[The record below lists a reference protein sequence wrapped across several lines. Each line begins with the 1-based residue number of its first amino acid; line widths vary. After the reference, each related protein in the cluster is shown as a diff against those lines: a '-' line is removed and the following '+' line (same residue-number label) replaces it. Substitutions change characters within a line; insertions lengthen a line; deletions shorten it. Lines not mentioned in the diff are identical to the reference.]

1 MYARSRARASI
12 RRNPLRR
19 HTCAA
24 CPMNSSPGVTK
35 WQPSRVK
42 ETSMTKLWQKGYHLH
57 EQVERFEAAQNSELD
72 VRLIRQD
79 VWGSLAHIAM
89 LEKIGVLA
97 EPEHRVLK
105 EALCSILQMEAAHE
119 FSITLADEDVH
130 TRIENYLV
138 EAAGAAGKKIH
149 LARSRNDQVL
159 VDLRLYGKEQ
169 LHHVAA
175 GLCDLCA
182 ALLELAGTH
191 TDTPMPGYT
200 HMQRAMLS
208 SVGLWAASFA
218 EALLDDEQLLSAAY
232 VLNDQSPL
240 GSAAGYGV
248 PIAIDRQYC
257 ADLLG
262 FSRVQNNVIYVQNS
276 RGKIEAAIVQALM
289 QIMLDLSKLAQD
301 ILLFTTV
308 EYGFFQMPQE
318 LCTGS
323 SIMPQKRNLGVMEL
337 VRARTQTM
345 LALQQQILGIVSGLP
360 SGYNMDYQ
368 ETKRPF
374 MEALDLVQESL
385 EICTLVVSKLEV
397 NVEHLMAACTFEL
410 FAADRAYE
418 LASVAKVPFRDAYRI
433 VGEEVTEQL
442 DRNMPLPVESQ
453 QQLSKRL
460 SARNHLG
467 GAGNLGLVA
476 INDQLEQV
484 KSQWEE
490 RTETFTKTIETL
502 VGTASEEY

>member
-1 MYARSRARASI
+1 
-12 RRNPLRR
+12 
-19 HTCAA
+19 
-24 CPMNSSPGVTK
+24 
-35 WQPSRVK
+35 
-42 ETSMTKLWQKGYHLH
+42 MTKLWQKGYRLD
-57 EQVERFEAAQNSELD
+57 EQVERFEGAQNSALD
-72 VRLIRQD
+72 TSLIRHD
-79 VWGSLAHIAM
+79 VWGSLAHAAM
-89 LEKIGVLA
+89 LKHIGILKDA
-97 EPEHRVLK
+97 EYQALK
-105 EALCSILQMEAAHE
+105 DALRSILELEQEQA
-119 FSITLADEDVH
+119 FTVSPADEDVH
-130 TRIENYLV
+130 TSVENYLV
-138 EAAGAAGKKIH
+138 AKAGAAGKKIH
-149 LARSRNDQVL
+149 MARSRNDQVL

-169 LHHVAA
+169 LHSIAA
-175 GLCDLCA
+175 KLCELCTGLLDFA
-182 ALLELAGTH
+182 DTH
-191 TDTPMPGYT
+191 ADVPMPGYT

-208 SVGLWAASFA
+208 SVGLWASSFS
-218 EALLDDEQLLSAAY
+218 EALLDDDQLLSAAY
-232 VLNDQSPL
+232 RLNDQCPL

-248 PIAIDRQYC
+248 PLDIDRQYSS
-257 ADLLG
+257 DLLG
-262 FSRVQNNVIYVQNS
+262 FSRVQHNVIYVQNS
-276 RGKIEAAIVQALM
+276 RGKIEAAIVQALA

-308 EYGFFQMPQE
+308 EYGFFQVAQE

-323 SIMPQKRNLGVMEL
+323 SIMPQKRNLGIMEL

-374 MEALDLVQESL
+374 MEALNLVQESL
-385 EICTLVVSKLEV
+385 EICTLVVSSLGV
-397 NVEHLMAACTFEL
+397 NTERLIAACTFEL

-418 LASVAKVPFRDAYRI
+418 LTAAAGLPFRDAYRI
-433 VGEEVTEQL
+433 VGAEVTAQL

-467 GAGNLGLVA
+467 GAGNLGLAA
-476 INDQLEQV
+476 INNQLEQV

-490 RTETFTKTIETL
+490 RTETFAKTIETL

>member
-1 MYARSRARASI
+1 
-12 RRNPLRR
+12 
-19 HTCAA
+19 
-24 CPMNSSPGVTK
+24 
-35 WQPSRVK
+35 
-42 ETSMTKLWQKGYHLH
+42 MTKLWQKGYHLN
-57 EQVERFEAAQNSELD
+57 EQVEHFEAAQNSALD
-72 VRLIRQD
+72 ARLICHD
-79 VWGSLAHIAM
+79 VWGSLAHAAM
-89 LEKIGVLA
+89 LAQIGVLT
-97 EPEHRVLK
+97 ESEHRVLK
-105 EALCSILQMEAAHE
+105 NALRTILEMEAAHE
-119 FSITLADEDVH
+119 FTITLADEDVH
-130 TRIENYLV
+130 TCVENYL
-138 EAAGAAGKKIH
+138 AATAGAAGKKIH
-149 LARSRNDQVL
+149 MARSRNDQVL

-169 LHHVAA
+169 LHHVAMK
-175 GLCDLCA
+175 LCHLCA
-182 ALLELAGTH
+182 ALLEVAGTH
-191 TDTPMPGYT
+191 ADVPMPGYT

-218 EALLDDEQLLSAAY
+218 EALLNDEQLLSVAY
-232 VLNDQSPL
+232 ALNDQSPL

-257 ADLLG
+257 AELLG
-262 FSRVQNNVIYVQNS
+262 FARVQNNVIYVQNS
-276 RGKIEAAIVQALM
+276 RGKIEAAIVQALA

-301 ILLFTTV
+301 ILLFSTV
-308 EYGFFQMPQE
+308 EYGFFQIPQE

-397 NVEHLMAACTFEL
+397 NVEHLIAACTFEL

-418 LASVAKVPFRDAYRI
+418 LASVAKLPFRDAYRI

-442 DRNMPLPVESQ
+442 DRHLPLPLESQ
-453 QQLSKRL
+453 EQLAGRL
-460 SARNHLG
+460 AARSHLG
-467 GAGNLGLVA
+467 GAGNLGLA
-476 INDQLEQV
+476 QAQERLDEAQAL
-484 KSQWEE
+484 WEK
-490 RTETFTKTIETL
+490 RKKTFMQTIDKL
-502 VGTASEEY
+502 VGGF

>member
-1 MYARSRARASI
+1 
-12 RRNPLRR
+12 
-19 HTCAA
+19 
-24 CPMNSSPGVTK
+24 
-35 WQPSRVK
+35 
-42 ETSMTKLWQKGYHLH
+42 MTKLWQKGYRLN
-57 EQVERFEAAQNSELD
+57 EQVERFEAAQNSVLD
-72 VRLIRQD
+72 SRLIRHD
-79 VWGSLAHIAM
+79 VWGSLAHVAM
-89 LEKIGVLA
+89 LTKIGVLT
-97 EPEHRVLK
+97 EVEHRVLK
-105 EALCSILQMEAAHE
+105 DALCNILELEAAHE
-119 FSITLADEDVH
+119 FTVTLADEDVH
-130 TRIENYLV
+130 TCVENYLASV
-138 EAAGAAGKKIH
+138 AGAAGKKIH
-149 LARSRNDQVL
+149 MARSRNDQVL

-169 LHHVAA
+169 LHQVAA
-175 GLCDLCA
+175 KLCDLGA
-182 ALLELAGTH
+182 ALLKLASTH
-191 TDTPMPGYT
+191 ADTPMPGYT

-232 VLNDQSPL
+232 HLNDQSPL

-276 RGKIEAAIVQALM
+276 RGKIEAAIVQALA

-301 ILLFTTV
+301 ILLFSTV
-308 EYGFFQMPQE
+308 EYGFFQVPQE

-385 EICTLVVSKLEV
+385 EICTLVVSAIGV
-397 NVEHLMAACTFEL
+397 NTERLLAACTFEL

-418 LASVAKVPFRDAYRI
+418 LATVAKLPFRDAYRI
-433 VGEEVTEQL
+433 VGAEVTAQL
-442 DRNMPLPVESQ
+442 DRHSQLPVESQ
-453 QQLSKRL
+453 EQLVQRL
-460 SARNHLG
+460 MARSHLG
-467 GAGNLGLVA
+467 GAGNLRLAQVH
-476 INDQLEQV
+476 NQLDEAEAV
-484 KSQWEE
+484 WEK
-490 RTETFTKTIETL
+490 RTETFMAAIAKL
-502 VGTASEEY
+502 VGTYDDTTTQEG

>member
-1 MYARSRARASI
+1 M
-12 RRNPLRR
+12 
-19 HTCAA
+19 
-24 CPMNSSPGVTK
+24 
-35 WQPSRVK
+35 
-42 ETSMTKLWQKGYHLH
+42 MTKLWQKGYRLN
-57 EQVERFEAAQNSELD
+57 EQVEHFEAAQNSLLD
-72 VRLIRQD
+72 VRLIRHD
-79 VWGSLAHIAM
+79 VWGSLAHVAM
-89 LEKIGVLA
+89 LTKIGVLT
-97 EPEHRVLK
+97 ESEHRVLK
-105 EALCSILQMEAAHE
+105 DTLCNILELEATHE
-119 FSITLADEDVH
+119 FTVTLADEDVH
-130 TRIENYLV
+130 TGIENYLV
-138 EAAGAAGKKIH
+138 ATAGAAGKKIH
-149 LARSRNDQVL
+149 MARSRNDQVL

-169 LHHVAA
+169 LHSAA
-175 GLCDLCA
+175 AKLCNLCS
-182 ALLELAGTH
+182 ALLELADAHAG
-191 TDTPMPGYT
+191 TPMPGYT

-232 VLNDQSPL
+232 KLNDQSPL

-257 ADLLG
+257 AELLG

-276 RGKIEAAIVQALM
+276 RGKVEAAIVQALA

-301 ILLFTTV
+301 ILLFSTV
-308 EYGFFQMPQE
+308 EYGFFQIPQE

-397 NVEHLMAACTFEL
+397 NTERLIAACTFEL

-418 LASVAKVPFRDAYRI
+418 LATVARLPFRDAYRI
-433 VGEEVTEQL
+433 VGTEVTAQL
-442 DRNMPLPVESQ
+442 DRHLPFPGESQ
-453 QQLSKRL
+453 EQLAKRL
-460 SARNHLG
+460 AARSHLG
-467 GAGNLGLVA
+467 GAGNLGLQEVQK
-476 INDQLEQV
+476 QLEEARIV
-484 KSQWEE
+484 WDR
-490 RTETFTKTIETL
+490 RTETFMAAIQKLVETNDL
-502 VGTASEEY
+502 SGG

>member
-1 MYARSRARASI
+1 
-12 RRNPLRR
+12 
-19 HTCAA
+19 
-24 CPMNSSPGVTK
+24 
-35 WQPSRVK
+35 
-42 ETSMTKLWQKGYHLH
+42 MTKLWQKGYQLN
-57 EQVERFEAAQNSELD
+57 EQVERFEAAQNSLLD
-72 VRLIRQD
+72 ARLIRHD
-79 VWGSLAHIAM
+79 VWGSLAHAAM
-89 LEKIGVLA
+89 LAKIGVLT
-97 EPEHRVLK
+97 EQEHRVLK
-105 EALCSILQMEAAHE
+105 DTLCSILQLEASHE
-119 FSITLADEDVH
+119 FIVTVADEDVH
-130 TRIENYLV
+130 TGVENYL
-138 EAAGAAGKKIH
+138 AATAGAAGKKIH
-149 LARSRNDQVL
+149 MARSRNDQVL

-169 LHHVAA
+169 LHSVAA
-175 GLCDLCA
+175 VLCDLCS

-191 TDTPMPGYT
+191 MSTPMPGYT

-232 VLNDQSPL
+232 KLNDQSPL

-276 RGKIEAAIVQALM
+276 RGKIEAAIVQALA

-308 EYGFFQMPQE
+308 EYGFFHVPQE

-360 SGYNMDYQ
+360 SGYNMNYQ

-374 MEALDLVQESL
+374 IEALDLVQDSL
-385 EICTLVVSKLEV
+385 EICTLVASSLGV
-397 NVEHLMAACTFEL
+397 NAARLAAACTFEL

-418 LASVAKVPFRDAYRI
+418 LATVARLPFRDAYRI
-433 VGEEVTEQL
+433 VGAEVTAQL
-442 DRNMPLPVESQ
+442 DRHLPLPVENQ
-453 QQLSKRL
+453 EQLAERL
-460 SARNHLG
+460 AARSHLG
-467 GAGNLGLVA
+467 GAGNLGLAQAQERLAEARVEW
-476 INDQLEQV
+476 EQR
-484 KSQWEE
+484 K
-490 RTETFTKTIETL
+490 ETFTAAIQEL
-502 VGTASEEY
+502 VGNEG

>member
-1 MYARSRARASI
+1 
-12 RRNPLRR
+12 
-19 HTCAA
+19 
-24 CPMNSSPGVTK
+24 
-35 WQPSRVK
+35 
-42 ETSMTKLWQKGYHLH
+42 MTKLWQKGYQLN
-57 EQVERFEAAQNSELD
+57 EQVERFEAAQNSLLD
-72 VRLIRQD
+72 ARLIRHD
-79 VWGSLAHIAM
+79 VWGSLAHAAM
-89 LEKIGVLA
+89 LAKIGVLT
-97 EPEHRVLK
+97 EQEHRVLK
-105 EALCSILQMEAAHE
+105 DTLCSILQLAASHE
-119 FSITLADEDVH
+119 FVVTVADEDVH
-130 TRIENYLV
+130 TGVENYL
-138 EAAGAAGKKIH
+138 AATAGAAGKKIH
-149 LARSRNDQVL
+149 MARSRNDQVL

-169 LHHVAA
+169 LHSVAA
-175 GLCDLCA
+175 GLCDLCS

-191 TDTPMPGYT
+191 MSTPMPGYT

-232 VLNDQSPL
+232 KLNDQSPL

-276 RGKIEAAIVQALM
+276 RGKIEAAIVQALA

-308 EYGFFQMPQE
+308 EYGFFHVPQE

-374 MEALDLVQESL
+374 IEALDLVQDSL
-385 EICTLVVSKLEV
+385 EICTLVASSLGV
-397 NVEHLMAACTFEL
+397 NAERLAAACTFEL

-418 LASVAKVPFRDAYRI
+418 LATVARLPFRDAYRI
-433 VGEEVTEQL
+433 VGAEVTAQL
-442 DRNMPLPVESQ
+442 DRHLPLPVESQ
-453 QQLSKRL
+453 EQLAERL
-460 SARNHLG
+460 AARSHLG
-467 GAGNLGLVA
+467 GAGNLGLA
-476 INDQLEQV
+476 QAQERLAEARADWEQR
-484 KSQWEE
+484 K
-490 RTETFTKTIETL
+490 ETFTAAIQKL
-502 VGTASEEY
+502 VGNEG

>member
-1 MYARSRARASI
+1 
-12 RRNPLRR
+12 
-19 HTCAA
+19 
-24 CPMNSSPGVTK
+24 
-35 WQPSRVK
+35 
-42 ETSMTKLWQKGYHLH
+42 MTKLWQKGYQLN
-57 EQVERFEAAQNSELD
+57 EQVERFEAAQNSLLD
-72 VRLIRQD
+72 VRLIRHD

-89 LEKIGVLA
+89 LTKIGVLT
-97 EPEHRVLK
+97 ESEHKVLK
-105 EALCSILQMEAAHE
+105 DALRNVLELEAEHA
-119 FSITLADEDVH
+119 FTVTLEDEDVH
-130 TRIENYLV
+130 TCVENYL
-138 EAAGAAGKKIH
+138 AANAGAAGKKIH
-149 LARSRNDQVL
+149 MARSRNDQVL

-169 LHHVAA
+169 LHNVAVK
-175 GLCDLCA
+175 LCNLCST
-182 ALLELAGTH
+182 LLELAGAH
-191 TDTPMPGYT
+191 ASTPMPGYT

-208 SVGLWAASFA
+208 SVGLWAANFT

-232 VLNDQSPL
+232 KLNDQSPL

-276 RGKIEAAIVQALM
+276 RGKIEAAIVQALA

-308 EYGFFQMPQE
+308 EYGFFQTPQE

-337 VRARTQTM
+337 VRARTQTV

-397 NVEHLMAACTFEL
+397 NTGRLTAACTFEL

-418 LASVAKVPFRDAYRI
+418 LAAVAKLPFRDAYRI
-433 VGEEVTEQL
+433 VGAEVTAQL
-442 DRNMPLPVESQ
+442 DRHLPLPVEGQ
-453 QQLSKRL
+453 EQLAARL
-460 SARNHLG
+460 AARSHLG
-467 GAGNLGLVA
+467 GAGNLGLA
-476 INDQLEQV
+476 QAQKQLEDTRAIWQ
-484 KSQWEE
+484 
-490 RTETFTKTIETL
+490 RRAETFTAAIQQL
-502 VGTASEEY
+502 VGDA

>member
-1 MYARSRARASI
+1 
-12 RRNPLRR
+12 
-19 HTCAA
+19 
-24 CPMNSSPGVTK
+24 
-35 WQPSRVK
+35 
-42 ETSMTKLWQKGYHLH
+42 MTKLWQKSYQLND
-57 EQVERFEAAQNSELD
+57 QVERFEAAQNSLLD
-72 VRLIRQD
+72 ARLIRHD
-79 VWGSLAHIAM
+79 VWGSLAHVAM
-89 LEKIGVLA
+89 LTKIGVLT
-97 EPEHRVLK
+97 ESEHRVLK
-105 EALCSILQMEAAHE
+105 DALCKVLELEAEHA
-119 FSITLADEDVH
+119 FTVTLEDEDVH
-130 TRIENYLV
+130 TCIENYLAV
-138 EAAGAAGKKIH
+138 HAGAAGKKIH
-149 LARSRNDQVL
+149 MARSRNDQVL

-169 LHHVAA
+169 LHNVATKLSH
-175 GLCDLCA
+175 LCS
-182 ALLELAGTH
+182 ALLTLAAAH
-191 TDTPMPGYT
+191 IDIPMPGYT

-232 VLNDQSPL
+232 KLNDQSPL

-276 RGKIEAAIVQALM
+276 RGKIEAAIVQALA

-308 EYGFFQMPQE
+308 EYGFFQLPQE

-374 MEALDLVQESL
+374 MEALNLVQESL
-385 EICTLVVSKLEV
+385 EICTLVVNSLEV
-397 NVEHLMAACTFEL
+397 NTDRLIAACTFEL

-418 LASVAKVPFRDAYRI
+418 LTTTANLPFRDAYRI
-433 VGEEVTEQL
+433 VGAEVTAQL
-442 DRNMPLPVESQ
+442 DRKMPLPVESQ
-453 QQLSKRL
+453 EQLIKRL
-460 SARNHLG
+460 SARSHLG
-467 GAGNLGLVA
+467 GAGNLGLA
-476 INDQLEQV
+476 IIQNQLEHV
-484 KSQWEE
+484 NSLWEE
-490 RTETFTKTIETL
+490 RDETFTKTIAALT
-502 VGTASEEY
+502 GAASEEI